1 MHIDMPVTETIVMSV
16 GGSLIVPGA
25 IDTTFLISLKKFI
38 DMETTSK
45 GRRFIIIAGGGR
57 TARNYQEAAGAVS
70 DLDAEDLDWMGI
82 HATRLNGHLLRTI
95 FRHTAHR
102 VMITNPDEI
111 LDVPK
116 NEKVVIAAGYRPG
129 SSTDL
134 RAVQIAEKIGA
145 TKVINLSNID
155 YVYTAD
161 PRTNPDA
168 QKIENIN
175 WTDFRALIPDE
186 WDPGLSS
193 PFDPIAA
200 KVAQRDNIEVAIING
215 DKLDEVVK
223 YLDGGE
229 FIGTKIS

>member
-1 MHIDMPVTETIVMSV
+1 MSNQETIVMSV
-16 GGSLIVPGA
+16 GGSLIVPDN
-25 IDTTFLISLKKFI
+25 IDITFLKNLKEFI
-38 DMETTSK
+38 LTETAN

-57 TARNYQEAAGAVS
+57 TARRYQDAAAEVAELTS
-70 DLDAEDLDWMGI
+70 DDLDWMGI

-95 FRHTAHR
+95 FRDVAHP

-116 NEKVVIAAGYRPG
+116 TAKVIIASGYRPG
-129 SSTDL
+129 CSTDL
-134 RAVQIAEKIGA
+134 RAIQIAERVGA
-145 TKVINLSNID
+145 KKVINLSNID

-168 QKIENIN
+168 KKIEIIS
-175 WTDFRALIPDE
+175 WADFRNLIPKE

-200 KVAQRDNIEVAIING
+200 KEADKKGIEVAIING
-215 DKLDEVVK
+215 SRPDDLKS
-223 YLDGGE
+223 YLRGEE

>member
-1 MHIDMPVTETIVMSV
+1 MSV